1 MHRTVSDVMTTPV
14 VSVAPATSFKELV
27 RLLHRHRIGAL
38 PVVDPD
44 QRLLGIVSE
53 TDLALKEE
61 RPADQPAS
69 ILAFARPQRRRDH
82 AKAHGTVAA
91 AVMSAPVA
99 TVPPGA
105 SLRTAARLLHQRGI

>member
-27 RLLHRHRIGAL
+27 RLLHRHGIGAL

-61 RPADQPAS
+61 EPVGQLAPV
-69 ILAFARPQRRRDH
+69 LAFARPQRRRTTPRL
-82 AKAHGTVAA
+82 GGP
-91 AVMSAPVA
+91 S
-99 TVPPGA
+99 PPP
-105 SLRTAARLLHQRGI
+105 SCRRRS